1 LRELRPVWEKCDPD
15 PLPVVQEMAER
26 FKIDIGQY
34 NRKSAGRKAGRHQIL
49 LTGAWWKRFHNGE
62 LDVKQSLRGC

>member
-1 LRELRPVWEKCDPD
+1 NIFLRELRPVWEKCDPD

-34 NRKSAGRKAGRHQIL
+34 NQKSAGRKDLEI
-49 LTGAWWKRFHNGE
+49 
-62 LDVKQSLRGC
+62 